1 MNFSKPKTIFNII
14 KKPKVFLLV
23 FCLLIICTTLYAQT
37 LTRDFNEKALK
48 ETFYTS
54 NNFTEKIN
62 AAAQIINHFSGEGG
76 EYDDTAQRWIYRV
89 TALNQTKKND
99 TVNYYLQ
106 IWQTEIFYYS
116 GLYQFGINSADKQ
129 IAIAHKI
136 KDSFLLGSA
145 YFFKAI
151 NLLELDSFYLTKM
164 NLDKALAYYPRHKPN
179 IAYKKL
185 AYHNQLINVYAENF
199 FEQKMYDSALYY
211 NNLALQEAYSEQSLR
226 GIPAAH
232 LVQAKI
238 FMGLKEKD
246 SANYHLNK
254 TIEYGSKNAHTDL
267 TLLAYGKRMIL
278 HQTQKAIAMQYLDS
292 GLALI
297 KAEIINNS
305 FKVIFYKD
313 AIQVCNSY
321 SDIKSVQA
329 LQSNLLDINEHDSK
343 KGNELVQSITS
354 QFVNNETKLLKLQVA
369 DIEKQKRLRT
379 LQLLITLLLSISM
392 LMIFLFINRRNKA
405 KFELLQQKSTIAR
418 ELHDDVGAS
427 ISSIGMY
434 AAAATQRLGTNTNAL
449 LPLNSISETVIEVS
463 SNLKDIVW
471 LILPENENF
480 ERLIDRIR
488 QYAEPLCVEKS
499 IILKIDNYSHLKLNE
514 LSISSKKNIYL
525 IIKEAVNNALKYSM
539 AKNITIQFL
548 VKNKILCIAVIDNG
562 IGIKENNPKGNGI
575 KNMRARAQAL
585 KASLAILNKNGTHN
599 ELQLPIQ

>member
-1 MNFSKPKTIFNII
+1 MYPTKKKSSYNVIMHQAIF
-14 KKPKVFLLV
+14 L
-23 FCLLIICTTLYAQT
+23 CLSFLIITNGNPHAQT
-37 LTRDFNEKALK
+37 LASKFDDKALK
-48 ETFYTS
+48 QIFYTS
-54 NNFTEKIN
+54 TNFNVRIN
-62 AAAQIINHFSGEGG
+62 AASQIINHFSGEGG

-151 NLLELDSFYLTKM
+151 NLLELNNFYLTKI
-164 NLDKALAYYPRHKPN
+164 NLDKALAYYPRHKPS

-211 NNLALQEAYSEQSLR
+211 NNLALQEAYTEQSLR

-254 TIEYGSKNAHTDL
+254 TIEYGLKNAHTDL

-278 HQTQKAIAMQYLDS
+278 YQSQKAIAMQYLDS

-321 SDIKSVQA
+321 ADIKSVQA

-343 KGNELVQSITS
+343 IGNELVQSITS
-354 QFVNNETKLLKLQVA
+354 QFVNNENKLLKFQVA

-379 LQLLITLLLSISM
+379 LQLLITLLLSLSM

-405 KFELLQQKSTIAR
+405 KFKLLQQKSLIAR

-434 AAAATQRLGTNTNAL
+434 AAAATQKLPTNTNAL
-449 LPLNSISETVIEVS
+449 MPLNSISETVIEVGN
-463 SNLKDIVW
+463 NLKDIVW

-488 QYAEPLCVEKS
+488 QYAEPLCVEQS
-499 IILKIDNYSHLKLNE
+499 ITFNLDIHPHAKLNG
-514 LSISSKKNIYL
+514 LSITNKKNIYL
-525 IIKEAVNNALKYSM
+525 IIKEAVNNALKYSK
-539 AKNITIQFL
+539 ANNITLKSSVNHKKLYISI
-548 VKNKILCIAVIDNG
+548 VDDG
-562 IGIKENNPKGNGI
+562 IGIHEKLTKGNGI
-575 KNMRARAQAL
+575 KNMHARAQAL
-585 KASLAILNKNGTHN
+585 KATLSISNKNGTN
-599 ELQLPIQ
+599 IELQIPL

>member
-1 MNFSKPKTIFNII
+1 MNISKQKTIFNAIT
-14 KKPKVFLLV
+14 KLQVFLFVTCFLPSH
-23 FCLLIICTTLYAQT
+23 TMLYAQT
-37 LTRDFNEKALK
+37 PTINFDEKTLK
-48 ETFYTS
+48 NTFYTS
-54 NNFTEKIN
+54 TNFNERIN
-62 AAAQIINHFSGEGG
+62 AASQIINHFSGEGG

-89 TALNQTKKND
+89 TALNQTKPND
-99 TVNYYLQ
+99 TVSYYLQ

-164 NLDKALAYYPRHKPN
+164 NLDKALAYYPRHKPS

-199 FEQKMYDSALYY
+199 FEQKIYDSALYY
-211 NNLALQEAYSEQSLR
+211 NNLALQEAYTEQSLR

-254 TIEYGSKNAHTDL
+254 TIEYGLKNAHTDL

-278 HQTQKAIAMQYLDS
+278 YQSQKAIALQYLYS

-321 SDIKSVQA
+321 ADIKSVQA

-343 KGNELVQSITS
+343 IGNELVQSITS
-354 QFVNNETKLLKLQVA
+354 QFVNNETKLLKFQVA

-379 LQLLITLLLSISM
+379 LQLLITLLLSLSM

-405 KFELLQQKSTIAR
+405 KFELLQQKSLIAR

-434 AAAATQRLGTNTNAL
+434 AAAATQKLPTNTNAL
-449 LPLNSISETVIEVS
+449 MPLNSISETVIEVGN
-463 SNLKDIVW
+463 NLKDIVW

-499 IILKIDNYSHLKLNE
+499 ITFNLNIHPHVKLNG
-514 LSISSKKNIYL
+514 LSITNKKNIYL
-525 IIKEAVNNALKYSM
+525 IIKEAVNNALKYSK
-539 AKNITIQFL
+539 ANNITLTSSVNHKKLYIS
-548 VKNKILCIAVIDNG
+548 IIDDG
-562 IGIKENNPKGNGI
+562 IGIDEKLTKGNGI
-575 KNMRARAQAL
+575 KNMHARAQAL
-585 KASLAILNKNGTHN
+585 KATLSISNKNGTN
-599 ELQLPIQ
+599 IELQIPL